1 MQTYHLAG
9 LSAERRKVVG
19 DQFILLA
26 IAIVVMVP
34 ELVFGMSNTNS
45 ASYSIVW
52 TKQYGDA
59 LANGQLYPRWLPDSF
74 DHLGS
79 PAFYFYPPFAYF
91 LCGAVSALGLGAVKA
106 VTATSAGIFFASG
119 ASMYAWL
126 RWKGARPLLGAIVYM
141 LAPYRLFDV
150 YSRGAIAEH
159 AAFIW
164 FPLIALGIEALPR
177 RWAAPTLAI
186 GLAGLVITHLPM
198 ALLALCLLVAPLAV
212 LRVRDCPRAIWPGG
226 VAVAVGLGLAAF
238 YLVPALTLQSYVK
251 IQLLWTPAFQP
262 SHWFI
267 WRWDPV
273 ANRDLVF
280 QAAACVALLGAAA
293 RPSSAWFWLS
303 AAAAAVS
310 FGLLPVTALPVLSAI
325 QFPWRALGLVV
336 FFAATA
342 IALAPPRLLG
352 AALALCLVVPAYVD
366 GARHFAQ
373 ATVAND
379 KPPMARIARDMP
391 DAPEYLPRDV
401 PGPGPTDGQDY
412 PDLSA
417 YAALPRGDVIEV
429 TRPGRYAF
437 GRFAFPIWRV
447 THDGADVP
455 TEGPLLGFRA
465 TSGEYRIERRLLW
478 QEAVGAAASA
488 LALALLLALSLPAP
502 SRGRAVAWIR
512 WRQPA
517 PGQAEGSIT
526 R

>member
-1 MQTYHLAG
+1 MQTFHLAG
-9 LSAERRKVVG
+9 LSAERRRVVG
-19 DQFILLA
+19 DQLMLLA
-26 IAIVVMVP
+26 IAVALMVP

-52 TKQYGDA
+52 TKQYADA

-91 LCGAVSALGLGAVKA
+91 LSGALSAVGLGAVKA
-106 VTATSAGIFFASG
+106 ITAASAGIFFASG

-126 RWKGARPLLGAIVYM
+126 RWKGARPLLGAIIYM
-141 LAPYRLFDV
+141 IAPYRLFDV

-177 RWAAPTLAI
+177 RWAAPTLAV

-198 ALLALCLLVAPLAV
+198 ALLALCLLVAPLAA

-226 VAVAVGLGLAAF
+226 VAVATGLGLAAF

-267 WRWDPV
+267 WNWNPV
-273 ANRDLVF
+273 WNIDLVF
-280 QAAACVALLGAAA
+280 QAAACLAMLVAAA
-293 RPSSAWFWLS
+293 RLSSAWFWL
-303 AAAAAVS
+303 AVAAAAVS
-310 FGLLPVTALPVLSAI
+310 FGLLPITALPVLSAV
-325 QFPWRALGLVV
+325 QFPWRALGLVL

-352 AALALCLVVPAYVD
+352 AGLALCLVVPAYVD
-366 GARHFAQ
+366 GSRHFAR
-373 ATVAND
+373 AIVLDDT
-379 KPPMARIARDMP
+379 PPMARIAADMP
-391 DAPEYLPRDV
+391 DAPEYLPRDLPV
-401 PGPGPTDGQDY
+401 PGLMNGQNSL
-412 PDLSA
+412 DLSP
-417 YAALPRGDVIEV
+417 YATLPRGDVIEV

-455 TEGPLLGFRA
+455 TEGPLLGFWA
-465 TSGEYRIERRLLW
+465 NSGEYRIERRLLW
-478 QEAVGAAASA
+478 QEEVGAGASA
-488 LALALLLALSLPAP
+488 LALALLLALTLPAP
-502 SRGRAVAWIR
+502 SRRGAMAWVR
-512 WRQPA
+512 RRQPA
-517 PGQAEGSIT
+517 PG
-526 R
+526 